1 MFKGVNKDAQKIINI
16 LAQKEAKFLN
26 HPLLLP
32 EHVMLAILRNNDN
45 VAVRVLKGLGVDLE
59 SFGRHIVTTI
69 GGGNTTLMAGNVM
82 PSPRLQKVLQAAAN
96 TAKEMKHDY
105 IGIEHL
111 LLGIF
116 EEGAGTVYNLLYA
129 AKITRNML
137 RLSVLK
143 EIGVPVNADDNLEK
157 KTEVKTPALDQ
168 FSTDMTALAS
178 RGELDPVIGR
188 EEEIE
193 RVVQILSR
201 RSKNNPILVG
211 DPGVGKTA
219 IVEGLAQRIIH
230 RLVPYKLSDK
240 RVCCLE
246 LAAVIAGTKYR
257 GEFEE
262 RIRNILIEVKVAKNV
277 ILFIDEAHTIL
288 GAGGAEGAIDA
299 ANLLKPALARGE
311 IRCVAATT
319 MDEYRKYFEKDAAL
333 VRRFQMVDVSEP
345 SEKDAT
351 SILMGIKHKY
361 EDYHRVKYTDEAIR
375 QAVILSNRYIT
386 ERKLPD
392 KAIDIIDEVGARAG
406 IKQSQYPEEI
416 NELEANIRELDQ
428 LKDKFISQ
436 QDYEKA
442 AEYRDKI
449 KRLEFD
455 FAEKKTHWENK
466 HLENYTNID
475 VPEIQSIVSSMSKV
489 PLKEIKATE
498 SEKLLNLE
506 AELHQRVIGQEKA
519 VSALANA
526 IRRTRLG
533 FSSRNR
539 PNGSFMFL
547 GPTGV
552 GKTELAKALA
562 QFLFGS
568 EDHLVRIDMS
578 EFMEKHSVSRL
589 IGSPPGYIGYE
600 QGGILT
606 DKIRRYPNSVVLF
619 DEIEKAH
626 PDVFNILLQIFEE
639 GELSDHKGHCVNF
652 RNTIIILT
660 SNIAAREMAKGG
672 AIGFN
677 NDTNNSNAFN
687 EKQYLK
693 AVEDQFEPEFLNRLD
708 EIIFFQPLTPADIM
722 KVLNVM
728 LNEFI
733 KMSAEQFMDISFT
746 EKTKEYLAL
755 KGFDSKYG
763 ARPLRRLLVKEIEN
777 ELVIALL
784 DGSIK
789 KELPIKVDY
798 SDKLQKLIFKNRKP
812 KSEAE

>member
-1 MFKGVNKDAQKIINI
+1 MFKGVNEDAQKIINV

-45 VAVRVLKGLGVDLE
+45 VAVSVLRGLGVDIE

-69 GGGNTTLMAGNVM
+69 GGNSNTMLVNNVM
-82 PSPRLQKVLQAAAN
+82 PSPRLQKVLQASAN
-96 TAKEMKHDY
+96 SAKEMHHDY

-116 EEGAGTVYNLLYA
+116 EEGAGTVFNLLHA

-143 EIGVPVNADDNLEK
+143 KIGMHFNIDEAIEK
-157 KTEVKTPALDQ
+157 KADFKTPILDQ
-168 FSTDMTALAS
+168 YSSDLTALATK
-178 RGELDPVIGR
+178 GALDPVVGR
-188 EEEIE
+188 EVEIE

-219 IVEGLAQRIIH
+219 IVEGLAQRIINKS
-230 RLVPYKLSDK
+230 VPYKLTNK

-262 RIRNILIEVKVAKNV
+262 RIRNILTEIKGAKNV
-277 ILFIDEAHTIL
+277 ILFIDEAHSIL

-311 IRCVAATT
+311 IRCIAATT

-333 VRRFQMVDVSEP
+333 VRRFQMVDVGEP
-345 SEKDAT
+345 NEKDT
-351 SILMGIKHKY
+351 IQILMGIKHKY
-361 EDYHRVKYTDEAIR
+361 EEYHRVKYTDEAIR
-375 QAVILSNRYIT
+375 QAVLLSKRYIT

-392 KAIDIIDEVGARAG
+392 KAIDIMDEVGARAG
-406 IKQSQYPEEI
+406 IKQTHYPQEI
-416 NELEANIRELDQ
+416 NELEANIHELDS

-449 KRLEFD
+449 KRLEND
-455 FAEKKTHWENK
+455 LADKKAHWENK
-466 HLENYTNID
+466 HFESSLKID
-475 VPEIQSIVSSMSKV
+475 VPEIQYIVSTISKI
-489 PLKEIKATE
+489 PLKEIQATE
-498 SEKLLNLE
+498 TEKLLQLE
-506 AELHQRVIGQEKA
+506 NELHHRVIGQEVA

-539 PNGSFMFL
+539 PNGSFLFL

-552 GKTELAKALA
+552 GKTELAKTLA
-562 QFLFGS
+562 EFLFGS
-568 EDHLVRIDMS
+568 ENHLIRIDMS
-578 EFMEKHSVSRL
+578 EFMEKHTVSRL
-589 IGSPPGYIGYE
+589 IGSPPGYVGYE

-606 DKIRRYPNSVVLF
+606 DKIRRNPNSVILF

-639 GELSDHKGHCVNF
+639 GELSDHKGHCVDF

-672 AIGFN
+672 SIGFH
-677 NDTNNSNAFN
+677 TGASTKQAFN
-687 EKQYLK
+687 EKQYMK

-708 EIIFFQPLTPADIM
+708 EIIFFQPLTHEDIL
-722 KVLNVM
+722 KVLSIM
-728 LNEFI
+728 LTEFE
-733 KMSAEQFMDISFT
+733 KLSAEKLMNISFT
-746 EKTKEYLAL
+746 DKAKNYLAV
-755 KGFDSKYG
+755 KGFDQKYG
-763 ARPLRRLLVKEIEN
+763 ARPLRRLIIKEIEN
-777 ELVIALL
+777 ELAISLL
-784 DGSIK
+784 NGTIK
-789 KELPIKVDY
+789 KEMPIKVDF
-798 SDKLQKLIFKNRKP
+798 SDKTQKLILKNRKI
-812 KSEAE
+812 KTNEE